1 MTQYETNSRLER
13 AERARELSARHADRP
28 AETVLDSA
36 IRRDFPGR
44 IGLVSSFG
52 TEAAVLLHMVSR
64 IDPYVPV
71 IFLDT
76 WKHFPETLAYRDTL
90 IAELGLCNIQSVLPR
105 PASLAADDPGG
116 DLHATNPRSLLPRP
130 QDPADAGGAPQPRLL
145 DHRAQARPG
154 RDPRRADA
162 VRDPGPLAEAQ
173 PAPRLDARRRFGL
186 FRDP

>member
-36 IRRDFPGR
+36 IRQDFPGR

-90 IAELGLCNIQSVLPR
+90 IAELGLCNIQSG
-105 PASLAADDPGG
+105 SG
-116 DLHATNPRSLLPRP
+116 
-130 QDPADAGGAPQPRLL
+130 
-145 DHRAQARPG
+145 RAH
-154 RDPRRADA
+154 
-162 VRDPGPLAEAQ
+162 V
-173 PAPRLDARRRFGL
+173 
-186 FRDP
+186 